1 MSLKAYENPCGLP
14 YSLEEITQ
22 ANGSYTPSTIRPHD
36 NAAFFF
42 WCRAL
47 YERLEAKIDFS
58 LPEEWGGSRAD
69 FFKDVMLT
77 RGFCTV
83 FYSDVFGLSFQP
95 CTLNGYDFYY
105 QPTQAIVS
113 NPLLSATLRIGED
126 CQLLKLT
133 SGYHGVYDV
142 VMYYAE
148 QLALMKRG
156 INTGIINNLLSW
168 VLGAKNRSAANALKK
183 IFDKVNRGDPV
194 VIFDQRIMDDPNTKD
209 MPFTFLE
216 RRVSPKD
223 GYITTEQL
231 QDVQTIINQFD
242 AEIGIITSPYQK
254 QDRLTQ
260 YEAESKHDDAQAR
273 CTHWMETFNSSAQ
286 LVNEMFG
293 TNIKMSLR
301 MTGSVQ
307 ERGGASGA
315 DTWDALGV
323 QPGGASTE
331 EGQD

>member
-1 MSLKAYENPCGLP
+1 M
-14 YSLEEITQ
+14 
-22 ANGSYTPSTIRPHD
+22 
-36 NAAFFF
+36 
-42 WCRAL
+42 
-47 YERLEAKIDFS
+47 DFS
-58 LPEEWGGSRAD
+58 LPDEWRGSRAD

-77 RGFCTV
+77 RGFCAV

-113 NPLLSATLRIGED
+113 NPLLSQTFRIGED

-133 SGYHGVYDV
+133 SGYHGVYDI

-156 INTGIINNLLSW
+156 INTGIINNLLAW

-242 AEIGIITSPYQK
+242 AEIGIITAPYQK

-260 YEAESKHDDAQAR
+260 FESESKHDDAQAR
-273 CTHWMETFNSSAQ
+273 CTHWMETFNSSAK

-293 TNIKMSLR
+293 TDIKMTLR
-301 MTGSVQ
+301 MTGSAQ
-307 ERGGASGA
+307 GEGSKDGA
-315 DTWDALGV
+315 DFRDPVSV
-323 QPGGASTE
+323 QSGGTPSE
-331 EGQD
+331 EGED